1 MNKTITINLSGIVF
15 HIDENA
21 YEALR
26 QYLEKLKQHFRNT
39 QGKEE
44 IIADIE
50 SRIAEMFSEK
60 ISESKNVI
68 TRDEVN
74 AVIAAMGNPEEL
86 TGEEQS
92 SSDRTA
98 EESTVTT
105 ERTHRRLYRNPDDK
119 VFGGVCGGI
128 SAYFD
133 IDPIWIR
140 LAWVLLVVFAGTG
153 IFIYIILW
161 VIIPKAKTNIEKLE
175 MRGERVN
182 VNTIEKN
189 VREELKDVKSRMDKL
204 GKEIGSD
211 ENKQRMRSTAKSVG
225 DFIGEIFKISFSVI
239 GRLVGLFIAVIS
251 IMVLIGLT
259 AMLFTTAGVY
269 SFSFPSEL
277 PQMLLTQKQLLWII
291 IGGVLLVGIPFTILL
306 LNGIKLLFRVNMNL
320 KKIGAVML
328 IFWLTGLGICIV
340 SSLSVGKEFS
350 KTSSIREKISLS
362 PIHANRISLIMNP
375 SRSEWRE
382 KTQEYRR
389 FGHTFYLGEDAESLM
404 IRDVKLT
411 IERSD
416 NDSAEM
422 VIICNSKGRTLSEA
436 KQMANGISYNY
447 AIHDS
452 TLTLSPCYSI
462 NTSGKFRAQNI
473 RLILKLPVGKS
484 IFLSKDTEMIL
495 DDIDNVTDTGDEDM
509 AGHEWKMTLHGL
521 ECVDCNQPATPKGQ
535 TVI

>member
-15 HIDENA
+15 HIDDNA
-21 YEALR
+21 YEILK

-68 TRDEVN
+68 TLDEVN
-74 AVIAAMGNPEEL
+74 SVIATMGNPEEL
-86 TGEEQS
+86 SGEEQS
-92 SSDRTA
+92 SYDKT
-98 EESTVTT
+98 EEEPIVTT
-105 ERTHRRLYRNPDDK
+105 GKSHRRLYRNPDDK
-119 VFGGVCGGI
+119 VLGGVCGGI

-133 IDPIWIR
+133 IDPVWIR
-140 LAWVLLVVFAGTG
+140 LMWVLLVVFAGTG

-161 VIIPKAKTNIEKLE
+161 VIIPKAQTNIEKLE

-211 ENKQRMRSTAKSVG
+211 ENKQRMRSTAKSIG
-225 DFIGEIFKISFSVI
+225 DFIGEIFKIFFSVV
-239 GRLVGLFIAVIS
+239 GRMVGLFIAIIS
-251 IMVLIGLT
+251 LMVLIGLT
-259 AMLFTTAGVY
+259 MVLFTTAGVY
-269 SFSFPSEL
+269 SFSFPSAF
-277 PQMLLTQKQLLWII
+277 PQMVLTQTQLVWLIL
-291 IGGVLLVGIPFTILL
+291 GGVLLVGIPFTVLL
-306 LNGIKLLFRVNMNL
+306 LNGIKLLFSVNMNL

-328 IFWLTGLGICIV
+328 FFWLTGLGICIV
-340 SSLSVGKEFS
+340 SGLTLGREFS
-350 KTSSIREKISLS
+350 KTAAIRERISLS
-362 PIHANRISLIMNP
+362 PVHTNRINLVMNP

-389 FGHTFYLGEDAESLM
+389 FGHTFYVDESSGSMM

-411 IERSD
+411 IEKSD
-416 NDSAEM
+416 NDSTEM
-422 VIICNSKGRTLSEA
+422 IIICNSRGRTLAEA
-436 KQMANGISYNY
+436 KQTANGISYNY

-484 IFLSKDTEMIL
+484 VFLSKDTEMIL

-509 AGHEWKMTLHGL
+509 AGHEWKMTAHGL
-521 ECVDCNQPATPKGQ
+521 ECVDCTQPQTPKGQ
-535 TVI
+535 EVI